1 MLWGTAPATDQL
13 RLRMADQQV
22 QWCSTPKRQSQH
34 ETQVQQCH
42 LRCPLMALWWCLW
55 KSLETQTSTV
65 KSTPSETS
73 WPDFWSANQ
82 NSVQI
87 HFWALSPERSGWW
100 WKCFQHQA
108 QREASHP
115 ASHISQAL
123 SQDYAPG
130 FLIPSATFFPSCQT
144 AFPAK
149 WRQLHLSTYTSM
161 F

>member
-1 MLWGTAPATDQL
+1 MPSVFTS
-13 RLRMADQQV
+13 ADPPNSAMRYRPSHR
-22 QWCSTPKRQSQH
+22 STEAQNGWS
-34 ETQVQQCH
+34 T
-42 LRCPLMALWWCLW
+42 ALWWCLW
-55 KSLETQTSTV
+55 KGLETQTSTV
-65 KSTPSETS
+65 KSTPSEIS

-82 NSVQI
+82 NSGQM

-100 WKCFQHQA
+100 WKCFQHPA

-115 ASHISQAL
+115 APHISQGL

-130 FLIPSATFFPSCQT
+130 FLIPSATFFPSCRT